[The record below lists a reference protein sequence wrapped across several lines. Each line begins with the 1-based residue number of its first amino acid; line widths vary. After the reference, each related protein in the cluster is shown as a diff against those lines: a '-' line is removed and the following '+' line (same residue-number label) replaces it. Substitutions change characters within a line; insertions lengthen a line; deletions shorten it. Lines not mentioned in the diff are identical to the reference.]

1 MKTIQPNSNGLEVK
15 HWAAFLKKQSLLA
28 AETAVFDDNLK
39 MATIAFQSSNNLDT
53 DAVVGNNTLNAAKKL
68 GFVDIFTNGFPNRP
82 SFSIIGNNEARRSVL
97 GAFEFKPDPAGD
109 SPEDIVI
116 LGDWEDKNIVTV
128 VIPQLIPLTHKNT
141 GKARFHKFVVDNA
154 MKLFA
159 DWEKEG
165 LLNRIT
171 SWDGAH
177 NARFARNSKS
187 NLSAHSWGSAF
198 DINAGENPLSKM
210 PALIGQQGCVREL
223 VEIANEN
230 GFFWGGHWSSPMDGM
245 HFEWANVDEQ
255 SKGFGA
261 LIDIDSF
268 EDDGRDM
275 I

>member
-1 MKTIQPNSNGLEVK
+1 MKNILLNSSGLEVK
-15 HWAAFLKKQSLLA
+15 HWANFLKKINLL
-28 AETAVFDDNLK
+28 TTDTTFFDDNLK
-39 MATIAFQSSNNLDT
+39 MATIAFQSSNNLDS
-53 DAVVGNNTLNAAKKL
+53 DGEVGPNTINAAKKL
-68 GFVDIFTNGFPNRP
+68 GFVDIFAVDFPSRP
-82 SFSIIGNNEARRSVL
+82 NFSIIGNNEARRSVL

-128 VIPQLIPLTHKNT
+128 VIPQLIPLTYKNT
-141 GKARFHKFVVDNA
+141 GKARFHKYVVDNA

-165 LLNRIT
+165 FMNRIT
-171 SWDGAH
+171 TWDGAH
-177 NARFARNSKS
+177 NARFARGSKS

-198 DINAGENPLSKM
+198 DINAGENPLNKM
-210 PALIGQQGCVREL
+210 PALLGQKGCVREL

-230 GFFWGGHWSSPMDGM
+230 GFFWGGHWSTPMDGM